1 MKKSS
6 QQQMFDLL
14 LHKGFKNFIGVP
26 DSTMKH
32 FISQGLKKRK
42 F

>member
-1 MKKSS
+1 MKKLS
-6 QQQMFDLL
+6 QRQMYDEFLTIGID
-14 LHKGFKNFIGVP
+14 NFIGVP

-32 FISQGLKKRK
+32 FISQGLKKIK